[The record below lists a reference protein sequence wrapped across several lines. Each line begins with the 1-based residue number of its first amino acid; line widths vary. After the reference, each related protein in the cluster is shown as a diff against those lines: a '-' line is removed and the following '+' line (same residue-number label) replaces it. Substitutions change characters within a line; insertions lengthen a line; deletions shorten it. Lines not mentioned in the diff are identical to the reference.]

1 MIVSKMYSAKYRYG
15 IHLASFEVERETEKT
30 FFFSSYEDLI
40 GHQYLK
46 RSILKD
52 RPGLF
57 PTKKEAFSFLLKL
70 ASRKKETLL
79 EQLKEAEKQIEEIE
93 ELLR

>member
-1 MIVSKMYSAKYRYG
+1 MPTKTMYLAEFRYG

-30 FFFSSYEDLI
+30 FFFSIRENII
-40 GHQYLK
+40 GSQYLR

-57 PTKKEAFSFLLKL
+57 PTKREAFSFLLKL

-79 EQLKEAEKQIEEIE
+79 GKLKKTEEQIEEIE
-93 ELLR
+93 RLLR